1 MKWNEL
7 DVIASPRV
15 TDLVALLL
23 YECGSHGSVIHDDET
38 DEQGCIRITAYFPAD
53 IKHIRE
59 TIDEHMKQLQERTP
73 DLGPW
78 HVLQHDADDASWLYV
93 WQDYFHPIKVSSR
106 FWVEPAWEKA
116 VPEQGEQVIT
126 IDPGL
131 AFGSGVHDTTAMC
144 IRYLEQEV
152 KSGDLV
158 FDIGTGTGILAIA
171 AAKLGAY
178 HVSAVDFDT
187 KAVQQ
192 AEINVSLNGCESV
205 VEVIDSNL
213 LSAVSQGKRKADVIV
228 ANLVTN
234 AVLELLPTVGAYMH
248 KGSILIVSGIIDE
261 RIDEIRKAA
270 VTSGFDEESET
281 AQGGWYAVCLRRK

>member
-1 MKWNEL
+1 MKWNEV
-7 DVIASPRV
+7 DVIVSPRV

-23 YECGSHGSVIHDDET
+23 YECGSHGSVIHDDEK

-53 IKHIRE
+53 VKNIRE

-73 DLGPW
+73 DFGSW
-78 HVLQHDADDASWLYV
+78 RMLQQDADDSSWLYV

-116 VPEQGEQVIT
+116 VPEPGEQVIT
-126 IDPGL
+126 IDPGV

-144 IRYLEQEV
+144 IRYLEQTV

-178 HVSAVDFDT
+178 HVSAVDFDE

-192 AEINVSLNGCESV
+192 ANINVALNGCESV

-213 LSAVSQGKRKADVIV
+213 LAAVSQGKRKADVIV

-234 AVLELLPTVGAYMH
+234 AVLDLLPTVGAYMH

-261 RIDEIRKAA
+261 RIDEVRRAA
-270 VTSGFDEESET
+270 IPAGFDSENET